1 MKKFSFT
8 FPTYE
13 ALWQFKDQSK
23 AINIS
28 IIPKQHTITGLFCNE
43 EADLA
48 VKQFHAVSNYD
59 ETARLARTAC

>member
-28 IIPKQHTITGLFCNE
+28 IIPKRHTITGLFCSE

-48 VKQFHAVSNYD
+48 VKQFQAVSNH
-59 ETARLARTAC
+59 EEASHLAIKAC

>member
-28 IIPKQHTITGLFCNE
+28 IIPKQHTINGLFCSE
-43 EADLA
+43 EVDMAIN
-48 VKQFHAVSNYD
+48 QYSAVSNH
-59 ETARLARTAC
+59 ENMTQLAKKFY

>member
-13 ALWQFKDQSK
+13 SLWQFKDQSK

-28 IIPKQHTITGLFCNE
+28 IIPKQHTISGLFCNE
-43 EADLA
+43 EVDIA
-48 VKQFHAVSNYD
+48 VKQFNAVSNC
-59 ETARLARTAC
+59 EGVSHLARQAC